1 MATPPALQNIVDL
14 FADAPRELRL
24 EALLEYSRGLP
35 ALPPRLKDNRQAMEQ
50 VVECQTPFFLA
61 SEVGE
66 DRRMRLWFDAPPEA
80 PTTRGFAGI
89 LASGLNGA
97 TPEEV
102 LETPDD
108 FYDAMGL
115 SEIISSLRLRG
126 MAAILFRLKR
136 QVRERLSAEPGG
148 AGAAPAV

>member
-126 MAAILFRLKR
+126 MAAILIRLKR
-136 QVRERLSAEPGG
+136 QVRTALEAERA
-148 AGAAPAV
+148 

>member
-136 QVRERLSAEPGG
+136 QVRTALEAERA
-148 AGAAPAV
+148 

>member
-1 MATPPALQNIVDL
+1 
-14 FADAPRELRL
+14 
-24 EALLEYSRGLP
+24 
-35 ALPPRLKDNRQAMEQ
+35 MER

-61 SEVGE
+61 SEIG
-66 DRRMRLWFDAPPEA
+66 DDHRMHLWFDAPPEA

-89 LASGLNGA
+89 LSAGLNGA

-102 LETPDD
+102 LATPDD

-115 SEIISSLRLRG
+115 SEIISALRLRG

-136 QVRERLSAEPGG
+136 QVRTALE
-148 AGAAPAV
+148 AATA

>member
-14 FADAPRELRL
+14 FADAPCELRL

-136 QVRERLSAEPGG
+136 QVRTALEAERA
-148 AGAAPAV
+148 

>member
-108 FYDAMGL
+108 FYEAMGR

-136 QVRERLSAEPGG
+136 QVRTALEAERA
-148 AGAAPAV
+148 